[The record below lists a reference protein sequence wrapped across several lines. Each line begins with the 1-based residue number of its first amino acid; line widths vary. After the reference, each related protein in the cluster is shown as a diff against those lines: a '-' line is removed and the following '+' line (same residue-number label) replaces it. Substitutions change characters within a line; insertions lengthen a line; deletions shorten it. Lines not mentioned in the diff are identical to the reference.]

1 MGNHANFHFDIPAND
16 PKAASEFYATLFG
29 WEIRYNQTLQY
40 WMFRTEPERGGGFVS
55 TTTGDQPAKVGEIGV
70 YIETEDID
78 RDLAKAEAMGG
89 KIVVPKQELTG
100 VGWEV
105 AFADPTGN
113 KVGLFQVQQ
122 DS

>member
-1 MGNHANFHFDIPAND
+1 VGNHSNFHFDIPAND
-16 PKAASEFYATLFG
+16 PKAASEFYAALFG

-55 TTTGDQPAKVGEIGV
+55 TEIGEQPAKIGQIGI
-70 YIETEDID
+70 YIETDDIE
-78 RDLAKAEAMGG
+78 RDLTKAELLGG

-100 VGWEV
+100 VGWEAV
-105 AFADPTGN
+105 FADPTGN